1 LLRKIKLTV
10 LRAARSS
17 RVSSLLYAS
26 RWRRSRLLI
35 LCYHGIALDDEYR
48 WRPSLYITP
57 GQFRD
62 RLECLRGE
70 NCAVLP
76 LGEAVGRLDAGTLPA
91 RSVALTFDD
100 GFHDFYEA
108 AWPILKE
115 FSLPATVFQTTYY
128 SECGRPVFNL
138 VCDYLLWKSS
148 LPRLEWPEVIGNA
161 AVALDPEGRRS
172 AVSAIQ
178 AHCARENLSGGQEG
192 RLVQE
197 LADRLGVNLAPI
209 LSRRLLHLMNREELR
224 EIAAAGIDIQLHTHR
239 HRVPVERDRLWA
251 EIDENRACIER
262 LTGRKAEHFC
272 YPSGLTRPG
281 LPDWLRQRGVISA
294 TTCRTGLASRHSDP
308 LLLPRLL
315 DTCALTEDEFLGW
328 VTGIACLLPQRPF
341 TPPEERRERVP
352 SDEVVIERSFGLF
365 PTRR

>member
-1 LLRKIKLTV
+1 MRKIKLTV

-35 LCYHGIALDDEYR
+35 LCYHGVALDDEHR

-57 GQFRD
+57 GQLRA

-76 LGEAVGRLDAGTLPA
+76 LGEAVGRLYAGTLPA
-91 RSVALTFDD
+91 RSVVLTFDD

-115 FSLPATVFQTTYY
+115 FSLPATVYQTTYY
-128 SECGRPVFNL
+128 SECDRPVFNL

-148 LPRLEWPEVIGNA
+148 LPRLVWPEVIGEPI
-161 AVALDPEGRRS
+161 ALDPEGRRA

-178 AHCARENLSGGQEG
+178 AHCARENLSGGQESG
-192 RLVQE
+192 LVQE
-197 LADRLGVNLAPI
+197 LADRLGVNPAPI

-224 EIAAAGIDIQLHTHR
+224 EIAAAGIDIQLH
-239 HRVPVERDRLWA
+239 
-251 EIDENRACIER
+251 
-262 LTGRKAEHFC
+262 
-272 YPSGLTRPG
+272 
-281 LPDWLRQRGVISA
+281 
-294 TTCRTGLASRHSDP
+294 
-308 LLLPRLL
+308 
-315 DTCALTEDEFLGW
+315 
-328 VTGIACLLPQRPF
+328 
-341 TPPEERRERVP
+341 
-352 SDEVVIERSFGLF
+352 
-365 PTRR
+365 